1 MREEIAPSVVTP
13 TDKARFL
20 RFNGVSD
27 QPPSMQGVFMSH
39 NLPPLP
45 QFTTWRRKYAALVC
59 EQNPNSLPKLATELE
74 EALFVRFQELA
85 NDATPTTE
93 RAAIQKAVRTLRAI
107 QEDKLGYPKW
117 G

>member
-1 MREEIAPSVVTP
+1 VVSP
-13 TDKARFL
+13 TDRRPVRAEIFSFDL
-20 RFNGVSD
+20 TPFSAEAV
-27 QPPSMQGVFMSH
+27 MSH

-45 QFTTWRRKYAALVC
+45 QFTRWRRKYAALVS
-59 EQNPNSLPKLATELE
+59 EEDPNKLPKLATELE
-74 EALFVRFQELA
+74 EALFVRCQELA

-117 G
+117 DKPA